1 MPNTDLLLPESIG
14 KRVDPTYSKT
24 LQNRLQELLHCQ
36 ADCFP
41 GSQPVSFESKHLEDI
56 QREDYFVCEKSDGV
70 RYLLFFLHSSKG
82 PASFL
87 YDRNKYWYYVPNL
100 LFPVRGRENEYLKD
114 TLMDGELVLDIDQ
127 HKKTW
132 RYLIFDLMVVN
143 GSTIIQRSFSTRLGM
158 LQQDVIQPFNARM
171 RTQ

>member
-1 MPNTDLLLPESIG
+1 MPNSESLLLPESIG

-24 LQNRLQELLHCQ
+24 LQARLQELLHSQ
-36 ADCFP
+36 NDWYDDIIHTHLYINIHAFVSFP

-87 YDRNKYWYYVPNL
+87 VS
-100 LFPVRGRENEYLKD
+100 V
-114 TLMDGELVLDIDQ
+114 
-127 HKKTW
+127 
-132 RYLIFDLMVVN
+132 
-143 GSTIIQRSFSTRLGM
+143 
-158 LQQDVIQPFNARM
+158 
-171 RTQ
+171 